1 MRGQAFK
8 AWWQQYAGS
17 IAFILLIVFGTIG
30 FTRAEILANNI
41 RDASVLSC
49 QEANTQLEALHET
62 YLQDAQRIQRLD
74 SAVLFPNADP
84 DVLQEAIT
92 QSVRFNRSKA
102 RLFQPVNCLER
113 YPERV
118 SILPFVNVIFWFDDS
133 EGEDHGA

>member
-1 MRGQAFK
+1 MSGKDFK
-8 AWWQQYAGS
+8 LWWQQYAGS

-49 QEANTQLEALHET
+49 KESNVQLEALHET
-62 YLQDAQRIQRLD
+62 YLQDAERIQRLD

-84 DVLQEAIT
+84 ETLQSAID

-102 RLFQPVNCLER
+102 RLFEPVDCLDR

-118 SILPFVNVIFWFDDS
+118 SVLPFVNTLFFWQDAK
-133 EGEDHGA
+133 EGEDRG